1 MHDRP
6 EPLLRAG
13 WISPCTDLH
22 GRDERVRESLGKANA
37 LRSRKFRM
45 VQVAQQ
51 VDDVLIP
58 SHIVDVLTDPAAYAD
73 ERIYDAYAW
82 LREK

>member
-1 MHDRP
+1 
-6 EPLLRAG
+6 
-13 WISPCTDLH
+13 
-22 GRDERVRESLGKANA
+22 
-37 LRSRKFRM
+37 M

-58 SHIVDVLTDPAAYAD
+58 SHIVDVLTDPAAYAE